1 MDEYNENENWQRC
14 VEFHGHS
21 CPGLAIG
28 FKAARLAREELS
40 ITEAEDEE
48 IVCVTE
54 NDGCGV
60 DAIQYLLSCTYG
72 KGNLIFRP
80 TAKQAF
86 SFFVRDEKTGIR
98 LVFEEK
104 NLSEREEVTV
114 DSILEKSEQ
123 ELFKRKSPHYGIPE
137 RAEIFS
143 TVKCENCGEGAAEYA
158 IRFQEGKP
166 VCLDCFYGYSRLQ
179 KEKLSDNTF

>member
-1 MDEYNENENWQRC
+1 MKKYNENENWQGC

-28 FKAARLAREELS
+28 FKAAGLAREELS
-40 ITEAEDEE
+40 VTEAEDEE

-60 DAIQYLLSCTYG
+60 DAIQYLLSCTSG

-86 SFFVRDEKTGIR
+86 SFFVRDEEMGIR
-98 LVFEEK
+98 LVFEED
-104 NLSEREEVTV
+104 NLLEREEVTV
-114 DSILEKSEQ
+114 ESILKRSEK
-123 ELFKRKSPHYGIPE
+123 ELFKCKSPHYRMPE

-166 VCLDCFYGYSRLQ
+166 VCLDCFDGYSRLQ
-179 KEKLSDNTF
+179 KENLSDNRF